1 MEHFGMRDRRR
12 LGGARWRGS
21 RPGGLRPCDRV
32 VAELGALL
40 DRELDP
46 EVIETVEAHLSICP
60 DCSAERAAIESLQGL
75 VVRSIERVSPDP
87 TPFELLLARLE
98 AGGPDSMADPRR
110 AVRRPSGERPS
121 AIHRHDRS
129 RRSMGASRIPLRRR
143 PGRIWFMGAGAV
155 ASLAMLV
162 AFALLPM
169 TQRWPG
175 WLDAPGSPRA
185 TALTLTSRDPGRA
198 RVAKVAHGTGRPAT
212 RGAVSR
218 ESLAKADPSRDL
230 DVPEDL
236 RRNPGLFID
245 MPLVRRLEKL
255 RHLEAV
261 YRQDGMGGGGAG

>member
-1 MEHFGMRDRRR
+1 MNKTDTIDHIALSADLSKEAAGRVMDAFEAR
-12 LGGARWRGS
+12 LKAHISEGK
-21 RPGGLRPCDRV
+21 RV
-32 VAELGALL
+32 VFRGFGSFSRGLPAQKTGRNPRTAMFLREFAPTQAVIGVILLVLG
-40 DRELDP
+40 
-46 EVIETVEAHLSICP
+46 S
-60 DCSAERAAIESLQGL
+60 
-75 VVRSIERVSPDP
+75 
-87 TPFELLLARLE
+87 
-98 AGGPDSMADPRR
+98 
-110 AVRRPSGERPS
+110 
-121 AIHRHDRS
+121 
-129 RRSMGASRIPLRRR
+129 
-143 PGRIWFMGAGAV
+143 AV